1 MRLHAIRITISLF
14 QYAVQ
19 FCVYLVIVVIILR
32 HAHLSHEI
40 GTNVLCV
47 ALVAIAIGTAL
58 QALPKERQSRGQ
70 ADECTGLECWQLC
83 DYLNVMGAKIQ
94 PNSRRGLLRRVC
106 LKPRAANEA
115 GIARAARLRLRSHK

>member
-1 MRLHAIRITISLF
+1 MRLHAIHITISPSE
-14 QYAVQ
+14 YAVQ

-58 QALPKERQSRGQ
+58 QALPKGPVGS
-70 ADECTGLECWQLC
+70 
-83 DYLNVMGAKIQ
+83 
-94 PNSRRGLLRRVC
+94 GLLSTCAVLPILRRNRQRGVGR
-106 LKPRAANEA
+106 L
-115 GIARAARLRLRSHK
+115 GWIAKLPS